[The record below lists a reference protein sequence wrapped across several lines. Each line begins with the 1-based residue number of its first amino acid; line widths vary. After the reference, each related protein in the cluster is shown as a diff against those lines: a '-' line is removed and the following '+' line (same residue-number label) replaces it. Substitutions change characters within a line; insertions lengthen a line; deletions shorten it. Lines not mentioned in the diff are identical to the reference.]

1 MPAMLVMDMA
11 GMVVIVGV
19 SVSVPVIIMRMIV
32 MSIKM

>member
-1 MPAMLVMDMA
+1 MRMPAMLVMDMA

-19 SVSVPVIIMRMIV
+19 SVPVIIMRMIV

>member
-19 SVSVPVIIMRMIV
+19 SVPVIIMRMIV

>member
-19 SVSVPVIIMRMIV
+19 SVPVIIKRMIV